1 MDFEIRVAK
10 NNDAKRLSSLN
21 SKWQGERMDENSKK
35 KYGFLSASF
44 SEDDFK
50 ILISHEDVVVA
61 TYGNLI
67 IGYYLINN
75 YVDTEK
81 FRLGKSIVQKI
92 KNDNKIPS
100 GCKVALGAQVLIEV
114 DYRGNNLTNKML
126 YLLCKNVSH
135 TYDYLYSS
143 IKKNNI
149 QSIKSNLRN
158 GWKIVDEDDTLFFVF
173 LQTKDYLLN
182 SKNFER

>member
-1 MDFEIRVAK
+1 MDFKIRVAEK
-10 NNDAKRLSSLN
+10 TDAKDLYSLN
-21 SKWQGERMDENSKK
+21 SRWQGERMNEDSKK
-35 KYGFLSASF
+35 NYGFLSASF
-44 SEDDFK
+44 SENDFK
-50 ILISHEDVVVA
+50 ILISHEEVVVA

-135 TYDYLYSS
+135 KYDYFYSS

-149 QSIKSNLRN
+149 QSIKANLRN
-158 GWKIVDEDDTLFFVF
+158 GWKIVEEDETLFFVF
-173 LQTKDYLLN
+173 LHTKDYLLN
-182 SKNFER
+182 SKNFEK

>member
-1 MDFEIRVAK
+1 MNFEIRVAK
-10 NNDAKRLSSLN
+10 KFDAKSLSSLN
-21 SKWQGERMDENSKK
+21 SRWQGERMDEDTKK

-50 ILISHEDVVVA
+50 ILISHEEVVVT

-67 IGYYLINN
+67 VGYYLINN

-92 KNDNKIPS
+92 KNDNKILS
-100 GCKVALGAQVLIEV
+100 GCKVGLGAQVLIEI
-114 DYRGNNLTNKML
+114 DYRGKNLTNKML
-126 YLLCKNVSH
+126 NLLCKNVSH
-135 TYDYLYSS
+135 KYDYLYST
-143 IKKNNI
+143 INKNNI

-158 GWKIVDEDDTLFFVF
+158 GWKIVEEDETLFFVF

-182 SKNFER
+182 SKNFEK

>member
-10 NNDAKRLSSLN
+10 NNDAKRLSFLN
-21 SKWQGERMDENSKK
+21 SKWQGEPMDEDSKK

-44 SEDDFK
+44 FEDDFK
-50 ILISHEDVVVA
+50 ILISHEEVVVA
-61 TYGNLI
+61 TYENLI

-81 FRLGKSIVQKI
+81 FRLGRSIVQKI

-100 GCKVALGAQVLIEV
+100 GCKVGLGAQILIEV
-114 DYRGNNLTNKML
+114 DYRGNNLSNKML

-135 TYDYLYSS
+135 KYDYLYST

-158 GWKIVDEDDTLFFVF
+158 GWEIVDEDDTLFFVF